1 MEEKKRKDLYSQK
14 RIVQYEGLDMIIAG
28 FFKEDGR
35 YDTLETVLSEA
46 VQGKVQHPLATRKQM
61 NIELIM
67 LPRPAF
73 SC

>member
-1 MEEKKRKDLYSQK
+1 MT
-14 RIVQYEGLDMIIAG
+14 IAQ

-35 YDTLETVLSEA
+35 YDTFETTLSDA
-46 VQGKVQHPLATRKQM
+46 VQGEVQHPLATRKQM

-67 LPRPAF
+67 FSRPEF